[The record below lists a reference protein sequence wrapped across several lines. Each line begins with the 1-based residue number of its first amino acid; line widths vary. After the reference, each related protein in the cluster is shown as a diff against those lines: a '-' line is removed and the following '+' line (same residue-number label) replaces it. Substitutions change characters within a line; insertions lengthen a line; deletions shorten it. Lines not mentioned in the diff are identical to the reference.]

1 VHKSDSVVAM
11 GPARAMSI
19 PRLREEAMNLR
30 RVMMKM
36 AAGKG
41 EGYIAQGLGI
51 ADVLAV
57 VYFREM
63 LFDSDNPEWEGRDR
77 FVLSTGH
84 YSIALFAVLFHLG
97 MISESELSTFGMNG
111 SSLPLS
117 TFDELPGVEITGG
130 SLGQGLGQA
139 VGMALGNRVDQRR
152 TRVICELSDGE
163 MQEGSVWESAM
174 AGSSFGLD
182 TLTALVDCNG
192 IQADGPIVL
201 NMEPVAEKWR
211 AFGWETIEV
220 NGNDIGEIVDAFD
233 KLRCPNGRPKA
244 IILRTTPGKGV
255 PTIERRERAHFVRVD
270 SHEWP
275 GLIQELEENYRG

>member
-1 VHKSDSVVAM
+1 
-11 GPARAMSI
+11 
-19 PRLREEAMNLR
+19 
-30 RVMMKM
+30 MMKM

-51 ADVLAV
+51 ADLLAV

-63 LFDSDNPEWEGRDR
+63 HFDAENPDWEGRDR

-84 YSIALFAVLFHLG
+84 YSIALFAVLFRLG
-97 MISESELSTFGMNG
+97 MISESDLSTFGMNG

-139 VGMALGNRVDQRR
+139 VGMALGNRVDQRS

-182 TLTALVDCNG
+182 TLTAVVDCNG

-233 KLRCPNGRPKA
+233 KLRSPNGRPKA
-244 IILRTTPGKGV
+244 IILRTTPGRGV

-270 SHEWP
+270 AHEWP
-275 GLIQELEENYRG
+275 GLIQELEENYRV